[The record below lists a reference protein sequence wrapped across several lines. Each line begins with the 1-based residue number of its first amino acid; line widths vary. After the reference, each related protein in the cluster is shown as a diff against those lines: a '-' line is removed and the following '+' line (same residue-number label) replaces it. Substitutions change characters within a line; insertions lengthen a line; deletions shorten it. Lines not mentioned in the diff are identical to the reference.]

1 MIIFEFIQW
10 GAILY
15 MGFILYQCYK
25 TLKSMLNVQQAARE
39 QFEVE
44 VRKIYKILNELDEQS
59 TTRNNKT
66 IWGIIEGLSN

>member
-1 MIIFEFIQW
+1 MVIFEFIQW

>member
-25 TLKSMLNVQQAARE
+25 TLKSMLRVQQAARE

-44 VRKIYKILNELDEQS
+44 VRKIYKILNEIDEQS

-66 IWGIIEGLSN
+66 I

>member
-25 TLKSMLNVQQAARE
+25 TLKSMLNVQQVARE

-44 VRKIYKILNELDEQS
+44 VRKIYKILNEIDEQS

-66 IWGIIEGLSN
+66 IWGVIEGLSN

>member
-25 TLKSMLNVQQAARE
+25 TLKSILYLTD
-39 QFEVE
+39 VE
-44 VRKIYKILNELDEQS
+44 MRKVYKILNDIDEQS

-66 IWGIIEGLSN
+66 I

>member
-1 MIIFEFIQW
+1 
-10 GAILY
+10 
-15 MGFILYQCYK
+15 
-25 TLKSMLNVQQAARE
+25 MLNVQQAARE

-66 IWGIIEGLSN
+66 I